1 MKRRDFLAKSSLLT
15 IAPFVAKFNDSKI
28 IAGKRV
34 PGLQLFTLFGQI
46 DKDVKGTLQ
55 KLADLGVKEIES
67 AFSFL
72 PGFYGMSAKEF
83 DATIQSMGMKWV
95 SHHVLGA
102 PLKPSVTKS
111 AGITNFPKIN
121 NLRDNAEEA
130 VASLAGTSVK
140 YIVCANTPI
149 ETRKEVDESVEVLK
163 KSAVFAKKAG
173 LTLCFHNHDAEF
185 KEVEGARPFDV
196 FAKELSKEELKFE
209 IDLGWAFKAGVDIPA
224 LFKKHPGR
232 FPLCHMKDFSAEFKE
247 MLPLGTGI
255 LDYKPVFAV
264 AAVGGLEH
272 YFIEHDFPKD
282 AYLSIETGV
291 KSFGL
296 M

>member
-1 MKRRDFLAKSSLLT
+1 MKRREFLAKSSILT
-15 IAPFVAKFNDSKI
+15 FAPIVSKFNDS
-28 IAGKRV
+28 IALAGVRV

-46 DKDVKGTLQ
+46 DKDVKGTL
-55 KLADLGVKEIES
+55 KKVADLGVKEIES

-83 DATIQSMGMKWV
+83 DETIQSFGMKWV

-102 PLKPSVTKS
+102 PLKPSVTKN

-149 ETRKEVDESVEVLK
+149 ETKKEVEESVEVLK

-196 FAKELSKEELKFE
+196 FANELSTDELKFE
-209 IDLGWAFKAGVDIPA
+209 IDLGWAFKAGVDIPG
-224 LFKKHPGR
+224 LFKKHAGR
-232 FPLCHMKDFSAEFKE
+232 FPLCHLKDFSVDFKE

-255 LDYKPVFAV
+255 LNYKQVL
-264 AAVGGLEH
+264 AAANEGGLKH
-272 YFIEHDFPKD
+272 FFIEHDFPKD
-282 AYLSIETGV
+282 AFMSIETGV
-291 KSFGL
+291 KSFNL